1 MSVARF
7 DFVKC
12 PMIGEDGTQEHHIGR
27 MYLCFKFGRNIKDAR
42 DLVFV
47 RRMRPGPRA
56 SNSCNRFWPVL
67 DVEKR
72 SDRQRDPPGMSDK
85 LGTLYTWAI
94 PKKRRIRGQDSE
106 KPVYNVLA
114 AENVDTTAPM
124 MPNWVPDRAVWSVRH
139 GVFDNRYLLP
149 PRRRPPFR
157 DCDCQKEKDSES
169 ENDSESDSGPGSWPG
184 SDIEAEMDSDSE
196 DSGAED
202 SEDPGSGSGSQKDPD
217 SGDSDSDT

>member
-1 MSVARF
+1 MTRF
-7 DFVKC
+7 DFVKY

-42 DLVFV
+42 HLVLV
-47 RRMRPGPRA
+47 RRMRPAPRGA
-56 SNSCNRFWPVL
+56 AAARGWPVL

-106 KPVYNVLA
+106 KPVYDVLA

-124 MPNWVPDRAVWSVRH
+124 MPNWVQDRAVWSVSH

-169 ENDSESDSGPGSWPG
+169 ENDSESDSGPGSWSG

-202 SEDPGSGSGSQKDPD
+202 SEDPGSGSGSQKDSD

>member
-7 DFVKC
+7 DFVRY
-12 PMIGEDGTQEHHIGR
+12 PIIGQDGKQEDQIGR
-27 MYLCFKFGRNIKDAR
+27 MYLCFKFGRNLKEAR

-47 RRMRPGPRA
+47 RRMRPAPRGA
-56 SNSCNRFWPVL
+56 AAARGWPVL

-85 LGTLYTWAI
+85 LGTLYTWAV
-94 PKKRRIRGQDSE
+94 PKKRRRRGQESD
-106 KPVYNVLA
+106 KPVYDVLA

-124 MPNWVPDRAVWSVRH
+124 MPNWVRDRAVWSVSH

-169 ENDSESDSGPGSWPG
+169 ENDSESDSRPGSWPG

-202 SEDPGSGSGSQKDPD
+202 SEDPGSGSGSQKDSD

>member
-1 MSVARF
+1 MARF
-7 DFVKC
+7 DFVRY
-12 PMIGEDGTQEHHIGR
+12 PIIGEDGTQEHHIGR

-47 RRMRPGPRA
+47 RRMRPAPRGA
-56 SNSCNRFWPVL
+56 AAARGWPVL

-94 PKKRRIRGQDSE
+94 PKKRRIRGQDSQ
-106 KPVYNVLA
+106 KPVYDVLA

-124 MPNWVPDRAVWSVRH
+124 MPNWVQDRAVWSVSH

-202 SEDPGSGSGSQKDPD
+202 SEDPGSGSGSQKDSD

>member
-1 MSVARF
+1 
-7 DFVKC
+7 
-12 PMIGEDGTQEHHIGR
+12 MIGEDGKQEHHIGR

-47 RRMRPGPRA
+47 RRMRPAPRGA
-56 SNSCNRFWPVL
+56 AAARGWPVL

-85 LGTLYTWAI
+85 LGTLYTWAV
-94 PKKRRIRGQDSE
+94 PKKRRIRGHDSE
-106 KPVYNVLA
+106 KPVYDVLA

-124 MPNWVPDRAVWSVRH
+124 MPNWVRDRAVWSVSH

-202 SEDPGSGSGSQKDPD
+202 SEDPGSGSGSQKDSD
-217 SGDSDSDT
+217 LGDSDSDT

>member
-1 MSVARF
+1 MARF
-7 DFVKC
+7 DFVKY
-12 PMIGEDGTQEHHIGR
+12 PMIGEDGKQEHHIGR

-47 RRMRPGPRA
+47 RRMRPAPRGA
-56 SNSCNRFWPVL
+56 AAGSWPVL

-85 LGTLYTWAI
+85 LGTLYTWAV
-94 PKKRRIRGQDSE
+94 PKKRRIRRGD
-106 KPVYNVLA
+106 PVYDVLA

-124 MPNWVPDRAVWSVRH
+124 MPNWVQDRAVWSVSH

-202 SEDPGSGSGSQKDPD
+202 SEDSGSESGSQKDSD

>member
-1 MSVARF
+1 MSVTRF
-7 DFVKC
+7 DFVKY

-47 RRMRPGPRA
+47 RRMRPAPRGA
-56 SNSCNRFWPVL
+56 AAARGWPVL

-85 LGTLYTWAI
+85 LGTLYTWAV

-106 KPVYNVLA
+106 KPVYDVLA

-124 MPNWVPDRAVWSVRH
+124 MPNWVQDRAVWSVSH

-169 ENDSESDSGPGSWPG
+169 ENDSESDSRPGSWPG

-202 SEDPGSGSGSQKDPD
+202 SEDPGSGSGSQKDSDP
-217 SGDSDSDT
+217 GDSDSDT